1 MKAVI
6 SKNELVTL
14 IGKIQNIVANK
25 PAIPILSNVL
35 IEAQNGQLRLSVT
48 DLTTSMISFSS
59 EAKVIEEGAIA
70 LPAKRFLQLVK
81 ELTSP
86 QIKISTISN
95 EIAEITSVSSH
106 FKINGMSKT
115 EFPTLPDVSKA
126 IQIPISSSSLKELL
140 SRTYFSAAR
149 EDSRYVLNGIHM
161 QVNKRVATFTS
172 TDGKR
177 LAKMTTSVD
186 VDPSF
191 HGSYILPLKAVEEMI
206 KMLSD
211 EEQIVNLSLMHD
223 KVFLENSN
231 LILITKLL
239 SGQYPE
245 VEKVIPENTP
255 ITMSLHREE
264 LISILRQ
271 VSLFTSDISG
281 SVRFIFDQGQLQ
293 LTATS
298 SDIGEGNVT
307 MPVDYSKERL
317 EIAFNPFYFM
327 DILRHS
333 KDEIITFSLQD
344 AYNPGMI
351 TDSTSAVFVI
361 MPMRLSEAITPES
374 ISSDVSEKSVFA

>member
-6 SKNELVTL
+6 SKNELVSL

-25 PAIPILSNVL
+25 PAIPVLSNVL
-35 IEAQNGQLRLSVT
+35 LEAKDNRLTLIAT
-48 DLTTSMISFSS
+48 DLTTSMISFL

-70 LPAKRFLQLVK
+70 LPAKRFFQLIK

-86 QIKISTISN
+86 QIKISTLSN
-95 EIAEITSVSSH
+95 ELAEITSVSSN
-106 FKINGMSKT
+106 FKINGMSKS
-115 EFPTLPDVSKA
+115 EFPALPDISKA
-126 IQIPISSSSLKELL
+126 IQIAISSSSLKEML

-149 EDSRYVLNGIHM
+149 EDSRYVLNGINM
-161 QVNKRVATFTS
+161 QINNKVASFIG

-177 LAKMTTSVD
+177 LAKLKTTVD
-186 VDPSF
+186 VNPSLNS
-191 HGSYILPLKAVEEMI
+191 SYILPLKAVEEMI

-223 KVFLENSN
+223 KIFLENSN
-231 LILITKLL
+231 LTLITKLL
-239 SGQYPE
+239 SGQYPD
-245 VEKVIPENTP
+245 VEKVIPENAA
-255 ITMSLHREE
+255 ISMSLHREE

-307 MPVDYSKERL
+307 MPVDYSKERF

-333 KDEIITFSLQD
+333 KDEIINFSIQD

-361 MPMRLSEAITPES
+361 MPMRLNDAITPES
-374 ISSDVSEKSVFA
+374 VPSDVSEKPVFA

>member
-1 MKAVI
+1 MKVVI
-6 SKNELVTL
+6 SKNDLVSL

-35 IEAQNGQLRLSVT
+35 IEAQDDQLILSAT
-48 DLTTSMISFSS
+48 DLTTSMKSFV
-59 EAKVIEEGAIA
+59 EAKVIEEGSIA
-70 LPAKRFLQLVK
+70 LPAKRFFHLVK

-86 QIKISTISN
+86 QIKITTVSN
-95 EIAEITSVSSH
+95 ELAEITSVSSL
-106 FKINGMSKT
+106 FKINGMSKS
-115 EFPTLPDVSKA
+115 EFPSLPDISKA
-126 IQIPISSSSLKELL
+126 IQIPISSSTLKEML

-149 EDSRYVLNGIHM
+149 EDSRYVLNGINM
-161 QVNKRVATFTS
+161 QINKKIASFTG

-177 LAKMTTSVD
+177 LAKLQTSVD

-211 EEQIVNLSLMHD
+211 DEQIVNLSLMHD
-223 KVFLENSN
+223 KVFLENAN
-231 LILITKLL
+231 LTLITKLL

-245 VEKVIPENTP
+245 VEKVIPESTS
-255 ITMSLHREE
+255 ISMALHREE
-264 LISILRQ
+264 LITILRQ
-271 VSLFTSDISG
+271 VSLFTSETSG

-307 MPVDYSKERL
+307 MPVDFSAERF

-333 KDEIITFSLQD
+333 KDEIINFSILD
-344 AYNPGMI
+344 AYNPGMV
-351 TDSTSAVFVI
+351 TDSTSALFVI
-361 MPMRLSEAITPES
+361 MPMRLTEAITPEP
-374 ISSDVSEKSVFA
+374 ISEDVSEKPAFA